1 MGTKRFKKRWIVL
14 FSVMAV
20 ISVAGLFAPVRSG
33 LYEMVSD
40 SVTANVAWMITA
52 TIFVLMMTPGLSFF
66 YGGMVRAKNVIS
78 TMLQSFIVM
87 DVVSVIWV
95 VFGFGLAFGD
105 DICGIIGNPA
115 DFFMLNNVGVAN
127 ATLAEGARTADAV
140 GGQIGLATTSIPLV
154 LFALFQ
160 MKFAIITPSLITG
173 SFAERVRFSGYLIFM
188 ILWTVIVYCPLAH
201 CTWHPE
207 GLFAGMHV
215 HDFAGGIVVHAASG
229 IAALAGALFLGRR
242 SSTANAKP
250 ANVPFVLLGA
260 ALLWLGWFG
269 FNGGSSLAADGIAL
283 AAFLNTNTAAA
294 TAMVTWVVFD
304 ALRGHKPSAMGA
316 AIGAVVGLV
325 AITPCAGW
333 VTTGQTFFI
342 SFCITLCCNMAVT
355 WKNAKHTFD
364 DALDVFPTHGLGGI
378 LGTVFTGIFAY
389 DFFAA
394 SDPGIISRSEF
405 FINHL
410 IALVLVFTY
419 TFIMSYALYW
429 LTNKMIPMRVSRHSE
444 DIGLDR
450 SQHDETYGTDE
461 PLTEIAEDAPTEA
474 EWFSSME

>member
-1 MGTKRFKKRWIVL
+1 
-14 FSVMAV
+14 
-20 ISVAGLFAPVRSG
+20 
-33 LYEMVSD
+33 
-40 SVTANVAWMITA
+40 
-52 TIFVLMMTPGLSFF
+52 
-66 YGGMVRAKNVIS
+66 
-78 TMLQSFIVM
+78 MLQSFIVM
-87 DVVSVIWV
+87 GFVSVIWV

-105 DICGIIGNPA
+105 DIGHVIGNPI
-115 DFFMLNNVGVAN
+115 DFFMFDNVGVDN
-127 ATLAEGARTADAV
+127 VTGESSS
-140 GGQIGLATTSIPLV
+140 QIGIATTTIPLA

-188 ILWTVIVYCPLAH
+188 ILWVILVYCPLAH

-207 GLFAGMHV
+207 GLFNSMHV

-229 IAALAGALFLGRR
+229 VAALAGAMFLGKRT
-242 SSTANAKP
+242 SSGESKP

-269 FNGGSSLAADGIAL
+269 FNGGSSLAADGIAIS
-283 AAFLNTNTAAA
+283 AFLNTNTAAA

-333 VTTGQTFFI
+333 VTVGQSVFI
-342 SFCITLCCNMAVT
+342 AFVITICCNLAVT
-355 WKNAKHTFD
+355 WKNSRHLLD

-389 DFFAA
+389 DFFAG
-394 SDPGIISRSEF
+394 SGDPGMVSRTVF
-405 FINHL
+405 FWNH
-410 IALVLVFTY
+410 ILVLAIVFVY
-419 TFIMSYALYW
+419 TFAVSYGLYW

-444 DIGLDR
+444 EIGLDR
-450 SQHDETYGTDE
+450 SQHDEEYGSETGTG
-461 PLTEIAEDAPTEA
+461 LAEDTPSTSD
-474 EWFSSME
+474 WFNSME